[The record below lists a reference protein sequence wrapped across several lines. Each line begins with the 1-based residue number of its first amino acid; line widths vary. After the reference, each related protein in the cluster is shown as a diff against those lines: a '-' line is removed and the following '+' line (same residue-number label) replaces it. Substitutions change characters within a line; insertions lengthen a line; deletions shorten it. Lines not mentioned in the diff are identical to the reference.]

1 MLHTDVFIIEW
12 WALVS
17 NMAWV
22 PLLLFEKG
30 SRSQEASY
38 TTSPKV
44 SENIKSGVFFLKLFF
59 KFLKRQ
65 AM

>member
-12 WALVS
+12 WAPGIKYGLSPFITV
-17 NMAWV
+17 W
-22 PLLLFEKG
+22 KG

-44 SENIKSGVFFLKLFF
+44 SENIKSGVFFF
-59 KFLKRQ
+59 
-65 AM
+65 